1 MNFPTKIFNKQLLVI
16 FLTGFCFFSHAQQQ
30 KIVRLLNAEL
40 RKEMAIEKKSSDRKV
55 IITKPFHI
63 ENKNTLVFEYITIDN
78 STLEK
83 IKRRQEVELD
93 KIISIDKKYHV
104 TFQTSGID
112 VRDCITKTDKNGI
125 EAKPQKAYLY
135 FFFPFFYRKK
145 DNEKFKIKLLKAF
158 KESGYSV
165 SSEYWVN

>member
-16 FLTGFCFFSHAQQQ
+16 FLTGYCFFSHAQQQ
-30 KIVRLLNAEL
+30 KIVRILNAEL

-55 IITKPFHI
+55 IITEPFHI

-83 IKRRQEVELD
+83 IKMRQEVELD
-93 KIISIDKKYHV
+93 KIISI
-104 TFQTSGID
+104 
-112 VRDCITKTDKNGI
+112 DKNGI

-145 DNEKFKIKLLKAF
+145 DNKKFKIKLLKAF
-158 KESGYSV
+158 KKSSYSV
-165 SSEYWVN
+165 SSEY